1 LEQFDVVHPFG
12 LDSWPEVVGFFLL
25 IEFLASF
32 HRDHVQELEELEE
45 VLVAVGH
52 VVLQRNHLP
61 ELKQHVHTFEEQH
74 EVRDLLVLD
83 LQLVLRALF
92 LLQPSCFR
100 LLDFGHLVRLSW
112 PLHCRTPSLLLLGI
126 SLRKLFFAS
135 YVWQLVMLTTADIL

>member
-1 LEQFDVVHPFG
+1 LSG
-12 LDSWPEVVGFFLL
+12 
-25 IEFLASF
+25 FLASP
-32 HRDHVQELEELEE
+32 HCDHVQELEELGK
-45 VLVAVGH
+45 VLVAAAH

-61 ELKQHVHTFEEQH
+61 ELKQHVHAFDEQQG
-74 EVRDLLVLD
+74 VRDHLVLD
-83 LQLVLRALF
+83 LQLVLRAPF

-135 YVWQLVMLTTADIL
+135 YVWQLVMLSTADNL